1 MVAAP
6 SCFDLMST
14 APSPTAARRW
24 CDALQQKLMDS
35 IDAAW
40 AMADGTDDPAVIAKA
55 RDQSRL
61 AGHIA
66 GMARK
71 VLALDP
77 PQPKPSSL
85 PSAINEAFD
94 RLDAAAPILAAAAR
108 KEAAETGKPPA
119 AQAVAMR
126 EALRKLKRR

>member
-1 MVAAP
+1 MLEA
-6 SCFDLMST
+6 MST
-14 APSPTAARRW
+14 VPSPTAARRW
-24 CDALQQKLMDS
+24 CDALQQKLMDA

-40 AMADGTDDPAVIAKA
+40 AMAEGTDDPAVIAKA

-71 VLALDP
+71 VLVLDP

-85 PSAINEAFD
+85 PSAIHEAFD
-94 RLDAAAPILAAAAR
+94 RLDAATAPILAAAAH
-108 KEAAETGKPPA
+108 KEAGETDKPPA

-126 EALRKLKRR
+126 NALRKLKRR

>member
-1 MVAAP
+1 MLEA
-6 SCFDLMST
+6 MST

-24 CDALQQKLMDS
+24 CDALQQKPMDA

-40 AMADGTDDPAVIAKA
+40 AMAEGTDDPAVIAQA

-77 PQPKPSSL
+77 PQPKPASL
-85 PSAINEAFD
+85 PGFIHEAFD
-94 RLDAAAPILAAAAR
+94 RLDAATAPILAAAAR
-108 KEAAETGKPPA
+108 KDAAESGKPPA

-126 EALRKLKRR
+126 DALRKLKRR

>member
-1 MVAAP
+1 MLEV
-6 SCFDLMST
+6 MST

-24 CDALQQKLMDS
+24 CDALQQKLMDA

-40 AMADGTDDPAVIAKA
+40 AMADGSNDPAVIAKA
-55 RDQSRL
+55 REQARL

-71 VLALDP
+71 VLSLDP

-85 PSAINEAFD
+85 PSAIHEAFD
-94 RLDAAAPILAAAAR
+94 RLDAATAPILAAAAR
-108 KEAAETGKPPA
+108 KEAAEAKSPA
-119 AQAVAMR
+119 AQAVAMQN
-126 EALRKLKRR
+126 ALRKLKRR

>member
-1 MVAAP
+1 
-6 SCFDLMST
+6 MSNV
-14 APSPTAARRW
+14 PHPTAARRW
-24 CDALQQKLMDS
+24 CDALQQKLMDA

-40 AMADGTDDPAVIAKA
+40 AVAEGSDDPAVIARA

-77 PQPKPSSL
+77 PQARAAAL
-85 PSAINEAFD
+85 PGPIRQALD
-94 RLDAAAPILAAAAR
+94 RLAPESPA
-108 KEAAETGKPPA
+108 EAGKPPA

-126 EALRKLKRR
+126 AALRKLKRR

>member
-1 MVAAP
+1 MLEA
-6 SCFDLMST
+6 MST

-24 CDALQQKLMDS
+24 CDALQQKLMDA

-40 AMADGTDDPAVIAKA
+40 AMAEGTDDPAVIAQA

-77 PQPKPSSL
+77 PQPKPASL
-85 PSAINEAFD
+85 PGFIHEAFD
-94 RLDAAAPILAAAAR
+94 RLDAATAPILAAAAR
-108 KEAAETGKPPA
+108 KDAAESGKPPA

-126 EALRKLKRR
+126 DALRKLKRR

>member
-1 MVAAP
+1 
-6 SCFDLMST
+6 MST
-14 APSPTAARRW
+14 VPSPTAARRW
-24 CDALQQKLMDS
+24 CDALQQKLMDA

-40 AMADGTDDPAVIAKA
+40 AMAEGTDDPAVIAQA

-77 PQPKPSSL
+77 PQPKPASL
-85 PSAINEAFD
+85 PGFIHEAFD
-94 RLDAAAPILAAAAR
+94 RLDAA
-108 KEAAETGKPPA
+108 ESGKPPA
-119 AQAVAMR
+119 AQALAMQN
-126 EALRKLKRR
+126 ALRKLKRR